1 MTSFVGLAGLP
12 FMCKLVTPA
21 ARQADKLPFSDTA
34 LKMQL
39 FMTVFVHPV
48 NFETA
53 AA

>member
-12 FMCKLVTPA
+12 FTYKLVTPA
-21 ARQADKLPFSDTA
+21 AWQADKLPFSDTA

-39 FMTVFVHPV
+39 FMTAFVHPV